1 MYFEIYVNI
10 TIIIIIIYDEFT
22 SVPEFFK
29 VRLRPLL
36 RLLKY
41 IFGKTCLR
49 VVTAAVLPCL
59 SRAGLPR
66 KWASSNSTRR
76 KLTVQLSSLGLDS
89 SCTSPGPAL
98 RLTPVAGGP
107 GPGPAAGDSGVDTRA
122 GGSGQR
128 QFNSE

>member
-1 MYFEIYVNI
+1 MLTLLLLLLLYMMNSPAFLN
-10 TIIIIIIYDEFT
+10 
-22 SVPEFFK
+22 FFK

-41 IFGKTCLR
+41 IFGKTYLR
-49 VVTAAVLPCL
+49 VVTVSVLPCL

-76 KLTVQLSSLGLDS
+76 KLTVQLSSPGLDS

-107 GPGPAAGDSGVDTRA
+107 GPGPAAGDSGVDT

>member
-41 IFGKTCLR
+41 IFGKTYLR
-49 VVTAAVLPCL
+49 VVTVSVLPCL

-66 KWASSNSTRR
+66 KWASSN
-76 KLTVQLSSLGLDS
+76 LIVPVGNSLY
-89 SCTSPGPAL
+89 
-98 RLTPVAGGP
+98 
-107 GPGPAAGDSGVDTRA
+107 
-122 GGSGQR
+122 
-128 QFNSE
+128 N